1 MKEITVTLQRTYQVL
16 VAIDETIVTESAL
29 EGIERFYDSEIFDD
43 PYDPNDVLQ
52 CKSKYERGLY
62 NFAEAAARAHT
73 GEEVEYINLD
83 KHYVFTETLNYDV
96 DTEFTKMEDVD
107 YEI

>member
-16 VAIDETIVTESAL
+16 VAIDETIVTEEAL
-29 EGIERFYDSEIFDD
+29 ESIERFYDGDIFDEPD
-43 PYDPNDVLQ
+43 SELQ
-52 CKSKYERGLY
+52 CESKYECGLY

-73 GEEVEYINLD
+73 GEEIEYIDLNQ
-83 KHYVFTETLNYDV
+83 HYVFTETINDDV